1 MQDSNNGLKGLT
13 KDQKRANIGASIGQ
27 QMGKWSRLCS
37 VPIYWGRIGSGGVS
51 GPWPPSG
58 VKRVI
63 PLKVGK
69 RMGSISKSGY

>member
-1 MQDSNNGLKGLT
+1 MREREKERGIEMLDKIL
-13 KDQKRANIGASIGQ
+13 ANWAIIGQ

-58 VKRVI
+58 VKRGNT
-63 PLKVGK
+63 LKRREKTG
-69 RMGSISKSGY
+69 